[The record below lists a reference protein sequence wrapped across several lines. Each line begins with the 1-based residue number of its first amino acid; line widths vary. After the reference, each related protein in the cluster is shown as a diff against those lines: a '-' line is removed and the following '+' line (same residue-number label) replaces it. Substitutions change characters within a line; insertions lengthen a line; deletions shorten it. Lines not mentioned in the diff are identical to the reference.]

1 LQAGKGGGR
10 GEGFGSGR
18 QHDDQQWPPHGLFPG
33 SRKVKP
39 EPVCRR
45 FFAIFATW
53 KQNCVLTNVT
63 LPFLTFSYV
72 KLTFVFPKGEKN
84 VSTQPLLVVSFEAF
98 VVRLSLREGSRTFVF
113 C

>member
-33 SRKVKP
+33 SRKVQP
-39 EPVCRR
+39 EPAAI

-84 VSTQPLLVVSFEAF
+84 VSTQPEAF